1 MNIERDELEVK
12 VMKKEYDISL
22 AKLEQKRAQKRIEAL
37 QADIDRSNKELEDMK
52 HELEILG

>member
-1 MNIERDELEVK
+1 MNIEKDELEVK